1 MSDSH
6 AVLPGYPDPL
16 WIQAVTLVR
25 GEIERGI
32 LKPGMRLAP
41 ERELCQQL
49 GISRVTLRRALGHL
63 VEEGVLSASRGRGWY
78 VSQTVQPRKEWPNTL
93 ESFTET
99 AARMGLQPRSEVLQN
114 RVDPATID
122 QAEQLAIAPGT
133 QLYTL
138 ERVRLLNDMPI
149 GLDLTRLA
157 FGLAPHLATL
167 DFGERSLYAELAEAG
182 VEPVRADSTIE
193 ATKADDRTARHLEI
207 EPGEP
212 ILVMH
217 QLALNAN
224 GEPLFTSTIRY
235 AGERY
240 RLRTSF
246 SRAAN

>member
-1 MSDSH
+1 M
-6 AVLPGYPDPL
+6 AAI
-16 WIQAVTLVR
+16 WQAT
-25 GEIERGI
+25 
-32 LKPGMRLAP
+32 
-41 ERELCQQL
+41 
-49 GISRVTLRRALGHL
+49 
-63 VEEGVLSASRGRGWY
+63 
-78 VSQTVQPRKEWPNTL
+78 
-93 ESFTET
+93 
-99 AARMGLQPRSEVLQN
+99 
-114 RVDPATID
+114 D
-122 QAEQLAIAPGT
+122 
-133 QLYTL
+133 
-138 ERVRLLNDMPI
+138 RVRPPAPPTTTPI

-167 DFGERSLYAELAEAG
+167 DFGERSLYAELAAAG

-246 SRAAN
+246 SRVSS